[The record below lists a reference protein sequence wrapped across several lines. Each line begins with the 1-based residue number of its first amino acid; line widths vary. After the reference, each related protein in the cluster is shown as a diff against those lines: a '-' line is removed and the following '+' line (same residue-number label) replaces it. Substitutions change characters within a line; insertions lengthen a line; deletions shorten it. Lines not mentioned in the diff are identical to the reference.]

1 MHLCKLYF
9 EHSNVEGRGAR
20 WHSDRF
26 AKRLALQTMYSYRRL
41 RLMGAC
47 LVQDIMYAVIKLLCA
62 QSAGGRGHVCRCSSS
77 ATCVSLLLGSAYEY
91 RSPFYLTEP
100 FRSLVVE
107 TLTELKSK
115 VYIYS
120 ISHFSQSKKNPRH
133 TRLHTFA
140 TRTQDV
146 PACACAAAASR
157 IRGERFT
164 TRAHS
169 RLPRRRRTPPRAAA
183 PAPALAPARLL
194 PSECPRL
201 SALS

>member
-1 MHLCKLYF
+1 MCACQVSRRPVHLCKLYF

-20 WHSDRF
+20 WHF

-100 FRSLVVE
+100 FHSLVVE
-107 TLTELKSK
+107 KLTELKSTSK

-120 ISHFSQSKKNPRH
+120 ISHFSQSKKKSSAHETSHICH
-133 TRLHTFA
+133 TH
-140 TRTQDV
+140 
-146 PACACAAAASR
+146 PGCASVRVRGSCIADSR
-157 IRGERFT
+157 
-164 TRAHS
+164 
-169 RLPRRRRTPPRAAA
+169 
-183 PAPALAPARLL
+183 
-194 PSECPRL
+194 
-201 SALS
+201 